1 MNKVSII
8 MAVFNGAEHLVDTIE
23 SVLTQTYKDFEF
35 IIVNDGSMDKSVNI
49 VENYQTYDKR
59 IILIHKHHTG
69 LADSLN
75 EGLKKAC
82 GKYIARIDA
91 DDLWFANKLELQL
104 NYLNNNQDVSLLGSF
119 VKFIDQNNVIIKSKN
134 GFNKGL
140 FMNHETIIKNILRR
154 NLFCHSTVIF
164 RREIIEDIGY
174 YNDRLKISMDYE
186 YWIRILNSY
195 KGVILKERLVQY
207 RISPKMLSVRKSTLQ
222 VWESINIRL
231 FGYFFLRY
239 PIKYV
244 ICLILDISGLLLK
257 LVYFKFKKA
266 IGYLIGIESV

>member
-1 MNKVSII
+1 

-35 IIVNDGSMDKSVNI
+35 IIVNDGSTDKSVNL

-91 DDLWFANKLELQL
+91 DDLWFANKLEIQL
-104 NYLNNNQDVSLLGSF
+104 NYLNDNQDVSLLGSF
-119 VKFIDQNNVIIKSKN
+119 VIFIDQNDVIIKSKN

-174 YNDRLKISMDYE
+174 YNVRFKTSMDYE

-195 KGVILKERLVQY
+195 KGVILKEKLAHY
-207 RISPKMLSVRKSTLQ
+207 RITPNMLSIRKSTLQ
-222 VWESINIRL
+222 IWESINIRF
-231 FGYFFLRY
+231 FGYSYLKY
-239 PIKYV
+239 PVKYV
-244 ICLILDISGLLLK
+244 ICLIIDISGLLFR
-257 LVYFKFKKA
+257 LVYFKIKK
-266 IGYLIGIESV
+266 IILFFIRI